1 MDGYTYT
8 NIFETKGIEYLV
20 IIVFFAILIPFWLI
34 LNRKTKVSKMVSKT
48 SGIISINSI
57 RIPQGL
63 FFSKSHTWAHLETNG
78 DAKVGID
85 DLLMHITG
93 NVRIEYIKNAGE
105 IIKKGDLMT
114 RINHNGKKLNVF
126 SPVSGEITA
135 TNTMITDNPE
145 QIKDDPLRQLW
156 IYSIKPTNWKAE
168 TKNYYLADEATIWM
182 LRELARIKDFLA
194 AAVAKYIPEAQG
206 IVLQDG
212 GELMDQPL
220 AELPEE
226 VWKDFQEEFLN

>member
-1 MDGYTYT
+1 MDGFTYT

-20 IIVFFAILIPFWLI
+20 IIAFFVILVPFWLI
-34 LNRKTKVSKMVSKT
+34 LNRKTKVSQLFSKT
-48 SGIISINSI
+48 SGLITISSI
-57 RIPQGL
+57 RIPQGI
-63 FFSKSHTWAHLETNG
+63 FFSKNHTWAHLETNG

-93 NVRIEYIKNAGE
+93 NVSIENIKNPGE
-105 IIKKGDLMT
+105 IIKKGELMS
-114 RINHNGKKLNVF
+114 RIIHNEKKLNVF

-135 TNTMITDNPE
+135 TNTMIADNPE

-168 TKNYYLADEATIWM
+168 TNNCYLADEATIWM
-182 LRELARIKDFLA
+182 LKELARIKDFLS
-194 AAVAKYIPEAQG
+194 AAVTKYIPEPMG

-220 AELPEE
+220 AELPQE
-226 VWKDFQEEFLN
+226 VWSDFQKEFLS

>member
-1 MDGYTYT
+1 MEGYTYT

-20 IIVFFAILIPFWLI
+20 IIAFFAVLIPFWLI
-34 LNRKTKVSKMVSKT
+34 LNRKTKVSKLISKT
-48 SGIISINSI
+48 SGIISISSI
-57 RIPQGL
+57 RIPQGI
-63 FFSKSHTWAHLETNG
+63 FFSKNHTWAHLETNG

-93 NVRIEYIKNAGE
+93 NVKIDTIKNPGE

-114 RINHNGKKLNVF
+114 RIIHNGKNLNVF

-135 TNTMITDNPE
+135 TNTMLIDNPE

-156 IYSIKPTNWKAE
+156 IYNIKPSNWKAE
-168 TKNYYLADEATIWM
+168 TNSYFLADEATIWM
-182 LRELARIKDFLA
+182 LQELARIKDFLA
-194 AAVAKYIPEAQG
+194 AAVAKYIPEAPG

-226 VWKDFQEEFLN
+226 VWNDFQEEFLN